1 MTLQVI
7 ESASLEKD
15 KKYSQRRE
23 YQSKAGI
30 LRPHV
35 TNGLKNEPSSITAS
49 SVQARCSRRQGLM
62 IFERLVYDL
71 GKTNCLKNEDSE
83 DASKHTYVPTL
94 TNVLSDVCSFAYWTT
109 ELGYNIIS

>member
-1 MTLQVI
+1 
-7 ESASLEKD
+7 
-15 KKYSQRRE
+15 
-23 YQSKAGI
+23 
-30 LRPHV
+30 
-35 TNGLKNEPSSITAS
+35 
-49 SVQARCSRRQGLM
+49 M